1 MAINK
6 KLIHFKTWDKFIADG
21 VQGNYS
27 EPSEIKP
34 DGTAVYG
41 QLLGTSIVFI
51 KDVQKIWTHGKL
63 YNCKDPDQIL
73 SESSEN
79 TVQNK
84 IVASEFKRV
93 WESIEE
99 ESKRKEVIIID
110 ISNEWADGEV
120 HDTGLSFEQYVNSK
134 VIFRIPAGPNGESVT
149 CEKVSLFANGT
160 SSNDT
165 FYEVYIGRTNL
176 VDIPFVFT
184 VSPIYSNDNVNVGIQ
199 YDVDNNFGPILPYVG
214 NGNSAQFLAGDG
226 TWKTVETESEIYNFS
241 FNNWNGKTSY
251 DELNSAYKSG
261 KMIYAEGMPA
271 LVISSGND
279 VDQVLVSLHAPDNNG
294 LVAGL
299 VYLTFTDDWQ
309 IQSEVQQVLLENK
322 GSGNLFLSDDGTY
335 KFVETNPFEIP
346 ANGVLPE
353 TGKAG
358 KIYIIPSSVTGEDNI
373 MQEYIWVDNKWEKLG
388 EFKANVDLSGYYT
401 KTETN
406 TLVNTTRSNLNK
418 SIEDLNVDVTAKLDT
433 KLDISV
439 ANETLATKDE
449 VNRKQNILVSGT
461 NIKTINGESVLG
473 LGDLVIDTSVLN
485 TVGTHTGKA
494 MSQKATTDAIQSE
507 TERATGVENNLQTQI
522 TQHES
527 ITQNALD
534 TASYAEALAV
544 DANTRSQNAETV
556 ANSAI
561 AAVRALEGLGST
573 DEAQTTL
580 AERVAQITVNSDAI
594 TVLQEKHVLISEDDY
609 EALEFKDPTKI
620 YLIYEE

>member
-6 KLIHFKTWDKFIADG
+6 KLIHFKTWDKFISQDG
-21 VQGNYS
+21 VNGNYS
-27 EPSEIKP
+27 TPSDGKES

-79 TVQNK
+79 AVQNK

-99 ESKRKEVIIID
+99 ESKKKEVFIID
-110 ISNEWADGEV
+110 QETYDSS
-120 HDTGLSFEQYVNSK
+120 TFEALNDAIDKDQL
-134 VIFRIPAGPNGESVT
+134 I
-149 CEKVSLFANGT
+149 LFK
-160 SSNDT
+160 
-165 FYEVYIGRTNL
+165 IGGA
-176 VDIPFVFT
+176 
-184 VSPIYSNDNVNVGIQ
+184 VSPIYRDPQGSFDLFSIS
-199 YDVDNNFGPILPYVG
+199 PAIVG
-214 NGNSAQFLAGDG
+214 NKIDLNTVKVNFSENGIEALDYGLITFDTGGDG
-226 TWKTVETESEIYNFS
+226 
-241 FNNWNGKTSY
+241 
-251 DELNSAYKSG
+251 D
-261 KMIYAEGMPA
+261 M
-271 LVISSGND
+271 
-279 VDQVLVSLHAPDNNG
+279 
-294 LVAGL
+294 
-299 VYLTFTDDWQ
+299 
-309 IQSEVQQVLLENK
+309 
-322 GSGNLFLSDDGTY
+322 FLSDDGTY
-335 KFVETNPFEIP
+335 KFIETNPFEIP
-346 ANGVLPE
+346 ENGILPE
-353 TGKAG
+353 TGKVG
-358 KIYIIPSSVTGEDNI
+358 KIYLIPASVTGESNT
-373 MQEYIWVDNKWEKLG
+373 MHEYVWANDAWEKLG

-401 KTETN
+401 KTETKA
-406 TLVNTTRSNLNK
+406 LVNETKLYLDK
-418 SIEDLNVDVTAKLDT
+418 SIENLNADITARLDT
-433 KLDISV
+433 KLDTSV

-507 TERATGVENNLQTQI
+507 IERATGVENNLQTQI

-580 AERVAQITVNSDAI
+580 AERVAQIAVNSDAI
-594 TVLQEKHVLISEDDY
+594 AVLQEKHVLISEDDY